1 MIRAPPMGRKSRM
14 GLRDDA
20 TIAIRPCRRE
30 ECAAVL
36 ALWECAGA
44 IPSATDTL
52 EELQRLVRTHGD
64 GFLVAIQRNTVVGSV
79 IAGWDGWR
87 GNIYRLAVAPEARR
101 RRLAQRLVREAALV
115 MRAKGSRRLSA
126 LVESHEAHAVGFWD
140 HLAAD
145 GWRRD
150 ERMMRYI
157 RASD

>member
-1 MIRAPPMGRKSRM
+1 M

-20 TIAIRPCRRE
+20 TIAIRPCRLE

-36 ALWECAGA
+36 ALWERAGA
-44 IPSATDTL
+44 IPSPTDRLKEL
-52 EELQRLVRTHGD
+52 ERLVQTHGD
-64 GFLVAIQRNTVVGSV
+64 GFLVALQGNTVVGSV

-115 MRAKGSRRLSA
+115 MRSKSARRQSA
-126 LVESHEAHAVGFWD
+126 LVERHEAHAVGFWD

-150 ERMMRYI
+150 ERMTRYI
-157 RASD
+157 KTE

>member
-1 MIRAPPMGRKSRM
+1 MGRH
-14 GLRDDA
+14 DDA
-20 TIAIRPCRRE
+20 TIAIRPCRDE

-36 ALWECAGA
+36 ALWARAGA
-44 IPSATDTL
+44 IPSATDSL
-52 EELQRLVRTHGD
+52 EGLQRLVRTHGD
-64 GFLVAIQRNTVVGSV
+64 GFLVAIQGNTVVGSV

-115 MRAKGSRRLSA
+115 LKSKGGRRLSA
-126 LVESHEAHAVGFWD
+126 LVERHEAHAVGFWD

-150 ERMMRYI
+150 ERMMRYV

>member
-1 MIRAPPMGRKSRM
+1 MGRKSRM

-20 TIAIRPCRRE
+20 TIAIRPCRLE

-36 ALWECAGA
+36 ALWERAGA
-44 IPSATDTL
+44 IPSPTDTL
-52 EELQRLVRTHGD
+52 EELERLVRTHGD
-64 GFLVAIQRNTVVGSV
+64 GFLVAIQGHTVVGSV

-115 MRAKGSRRLSA
+115 MRSKGGRRLSA
-126 LVESHEAHAVGFWD
+126 LVERHERHAVGFWD

-150 ERMMRYI
+150 ERMMRYV

>member
-1 MIRAPPMGRKSRM
+1 M

-20 TIAIRPCRRE
+20 TIAIRPCRLE

-36 ALWECAGA
+36 ALWERAGA
-44 IPSATDTL
+44 IPSPTDTL

-101 RRLAQRLVREAALV
+101 HGLARRLVQEAERALH
-115 MRAKGSRRLSA
+115 AKGARRFSA
-126 LVESHEAHAVGFWD
+126 LVARHEPHALAFWD
-140 HLAAD
+140 ALAD
-145 GWRRD
+145 IGWRRD
-150 ERMMRYI
+150 ARMLRYI
-157 RASD
+157 KNAD

>member
-1 MIRAPPMGRKSRM
+1 M

-36 ALWECAGA
+36 ALWERARA
-44 IPSATDTL
+44 IPSPTDTL
-52 EELQRLVRTHGD
+52 EELQRLVQTHGD
-64 GFLVAIQRNTVVGSV
+64 GFLVAIQGNTVVGSV

-101 RRLAQRLVREAALV
+101 RRLAQRLVREALLV
-115 MRAKGSRRLSA
+115 MRSKGGRRLSA
-126 LVESHEAHAVGFWD
+126 LVERHEAHAVGFWD

-150 ERMMRYI
+150 ERMMRYV